1 MTPASSARPLTG
13 PDRPPPAG
21 GDTLALP
28 DALPAAVGKYRV
40 LGRVGA
46 GAFGAVYRCQ
56 DPELDRVVA
65 VKVLLDAGHATPEA
79 ADRFRRE
86 ARAAARLSH
95 PHIVPVFD
103 GGHHDGRPYLVME
116 YVEGQ
121 PLDRLVGSPRLTV
134 ETVLRVVFHLAQA
147 LQAAHDQGVV
157 HRDVKPAN
165 VLIDRAGRPKLT
177 DFGLA
182 RVADG
187 GNLSRT
193 GDLLG
198 TPRYMSPEQA
208 LLPAAEVDH
217 RTDIYSLGAVM
228 YELLTGHP
236 PADGPTALA
245 VLRKVADDEPVPVRE
260 RNPAVPEEVAAICTR
275 MMAKDRDARYPTA
288 GAVADAIQAHVMR
301 QMFGNPEVELLAGLP
316 PATVVLP
323 AAPPRSGRFWAA
335 AVAAAGVLVL
345 AGFGVA
351 RFAFPPARV
360 VVTPEPAADPP
371 PAAIDPARVAAAARA
386 ELDKLPGIADDRAY
400 RDKVAD
406 LLADL
411 NAAVRQH
418 PDDPA
423 LRVARGKLLRRA
435 GEYLAAVADLDRAG
449 NDPAAVVER
458 GLARYAWEVV
468 YLGSLAEPALR
479 PVPSAEL
486 RADLGRMEQAADPA
500 TKFVG
505 RLGLAVVGG
514 DDNALAAAV
523 ARPLPAAVPA
533 DLRADLL
540 MVVAIA
546 RAWAGWAAHD
556 ALGPADDEGKAKL
569 RRERDRLDA
578 DAVQAVR
585 RGLEAD
591 PHHPGLLFLKADGW
605 HRRVEWEVADG
616 EDRDPTVR
624 RHRAGFDA
632 AYQRFRA
639 ASPRVG
645 VEAAAGRAVLLTNFG
660 RDDLAQ
666 DQLDEAAGRLP
677 LPPAVAALRA
687 WFELTGPP
695 DGDLSEAHAAQV
707 LGRLAPAFDPPPD
720 DFGPYLTRA
729 LARAATGNWADAR
742 RDLLDGRKAYRGGDW
757 PPAGTYA
764 PWCRAAAGPPARF
777 LDATVEAVWSLP
789 TPADLRIRLQDE
801 LLKRLTG
808 PDPAA
813 RDGLTDDEVQGLT
826 AWGYFRLAKFWADKD
841 DKGNVLRYARLA
853 LDLRRPDLPPAAFR
867 DDPVIK
873 AWAGEEEFARL
884 YAEYEKK

>member
-1 MTPASSARPLTG
+1 MTPASSARPLPG

-28 DALPAAVGKYRV
+28 AGNPLPPAVGKYRV
-40 LGRVGA
+40 LGRVGS

-56 DPELDRVVA
+56 DPELDRAVA
-65 VKVLLDAGHATPEA
+65 VKVLLDSAHASAEA

-103 GGHHDGRPYLVME
+103 SGHHDGKPYLVME

-121 PLDRLVGSPRLTV
+121 PLDRLVGSPRMTV

-165 VLIDRAGRPKLT
+165 VLVDTAGRPKLT

-187 GNLSRT
+187 GALSRT

-208 LLPAAEVDH
+208 LLPAGEVDH

-228 YELLTGHP
+228 YELLTGVP

-245 VLRKVADDEPVPVRE
+245 VLRKVTDEEPVPLRD
-260 RNPAVPEEVAAICTR
+260 RNPAVPEEVAAICGR
-275 MMAKDRDARYPTA
+275 MMAKDREARYPTA
-288 GAVADAIQAHVMR
+288 GAVADAVQAHVMR

-323 AAPPRSGRFWAA
+323 AAPPRSGRFWAG

-345 AGFGVA
+345 VGFAVA
-351 RFAFPPARV
+351 RVAFPPAPV

-371 PAAIDPARVAAAARA
+371 AAAVDPAKVAAAARA
-386 ELDKLPGIADDRAY
+386 ELAKLAAITDDRAY
-400 RDKVAD
+400 RDRVAD

-423 LRVARGKLLRRA
+423 LRLARGKLLRRA
-435 GEYLAAVADLDRAG
+435 GEYLAAVADLDKAG
-449 NDPAAVVER
+449 PDPAVPVER

-468 YLGSLAEPALR
+468 VLGAYTEPALR
-479 PVPSAEL
+479 PVPSADL
-486 RADLGRMEQAADPA
+486 RADLDRMAKSDQPAVRFVAQLGR
-500 TKFVG
+500 
-505 RLGLAVVGG
+505 AVVDGKDG
-514 DDNALAAAV
+514 ELAAA
-523 ARPLPAAVPA
+523 AGNLPAAVPP

-540 MVVAIA
+540 MVAADALA
-546 RAWAGWAAHD
+546 RAGWAAHD
-556 ALGPADDEGKAKL
+556 AVGGTDDERKDGQRKV
-569 RRERDRLDA
+569 RDRLDGG
-578 DAVQAVR
+578 AVQAVR
-585 RGLEAD
+585 KGLEAD

-616 EDRDPTVR
+616 EDRDATVR
-624 RHRAGFDA
+624 RHRSGFDA

-639 ASPRVG
+639 AAPRVG
-645 VEAAAGRAVLLTNFG
+645 AEAAAGRAVLLVNFG
-660 RDDLAQ
+660 RTDLAL
-666 DQLDEAAGRLP
+666 DQLAEAAARP
-677 LPPAVAALRA
+677 PVPPAVAALWA
-687 WFELTGPP
+687 WAELTAPP
-695 DGDLSEAHAAQV
+695 DGALSEAVAGQV
-707 LGRLAPAFDPPPD
+707 LGHLAPAFDPPPD
-720 DFGPYLTRA
+720 DFGPYLARA
-729 LARAATGNWADAR
+729 VARAATGNWADAR

-757 PPAGTYA
+757 PPPGSYA
-764 PWCRAAAGPPARF
+764 NWCRAAAGPVPAF
-777 LDATVEAVWSLP
+777 LDATVEVLWGLP
-789 TPADLRIRLQDE
+789 VPTELRIRVQE
-801 LLKRLTG
+801 EAVRRLTG
-808 PDPAA
+808 PD
-813 RDGLTDDEVQGLT
+813 RDGVPEDEARRLT
-826 AWGYFRLAKFWADKD
+826 AAGYFRLAKFWADKD
-841 DKGNVLRYARLA
+841 DKGNVLKYARLA
-853 LDLRRPDLPPAAFR
+853 LALNRPEATVAMFK
-867 DDPVIK
+867 DDPVVK
-873 AWAGEEEFARL
+873 AWNGEDEFVKL